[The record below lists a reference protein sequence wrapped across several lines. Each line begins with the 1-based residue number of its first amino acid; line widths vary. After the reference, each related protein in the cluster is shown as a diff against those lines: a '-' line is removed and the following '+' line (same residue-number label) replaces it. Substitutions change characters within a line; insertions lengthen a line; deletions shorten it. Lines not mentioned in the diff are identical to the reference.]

1 MTISPADRPKAI
13 VLIVLIIAFFAFA
26 AFRFL
31 GNKGPQP
38 VAAAPTPSGVVLPST
53 ASIAEGNSGQ
63 PKTQLLV
70 ENLHESFPGMG
81 EEAPMGNPFRM
92 PVPPV
97 IAGPSTVP
105 ANPSGPISMPSAG
118 NPGAPVSMGGQLPV
132 TVNPS
137 DVDSK
142 VKIEGSEVMV
152 KGIIAPMDGSAP
164 LVLLKV
170 GDTTKGYRV
179 GDEIAPGMTLTAI
192 SETKISVQIG
202 NSTVKAGVG
211 QAVKPA

>member
-1 MTISPADRPKAI
+1 MARRIAWSWSPANSLSKDDAKLKRI
-13 VLIVLIIAFFAFA
+13 SYLVVLVIRKVDFH
-26 AFRFL
+26 L
-31 GNKGPQP
+31 GNPLGC
-38 VAAAPTPSGVVLPST
+38 VRFSA
-53 ASIAEGNSGQ
+53 
-63 PKTQLLV
+63 
-70 ENLHESFPGMG
+70 
-81 EEAPMGNPFRM
+81 
-92 PVPPV
+92 
-97 IAGPSTVP
+97 
-105 ANPSGPISMPSAG
+105 PSAG
-118 NPGAPVSMGGQLPV
+118 NPGAPVLMGGQLPV

-142 VKIEGSEVMV
+142 VMIEGAEVMV
-152 KGIIAPMDGSAP
+152 KGIIAPMDGSAL

-179 GDEIAPGMTLTAI
+179 GDEFAPGMTLTAI